1 MLSAAR
7 SDSHFAVKKEWF
19 FRRLLSADP
28 RQRASTMD
36 QLREEAMAME
46 PSVLEAHLP
55 SMWRLAREAPLADI
69 RTGCRALLADIAT
82 ERGLTFTPKCAPA
95 NGAEPTDE
103 DSDVSSFFQKS
114 EVIGIVKNDDED
126 LQAIFTR
133 CFLQGGRVS
142 HLTRMLAWHKP
153 YLQLFRSSITSIMLN
168 DGPLPLE
175 WRNYI
180 ALMAAAEYRCH
191 YVSMIHQ
198 HYFLVNGGDPSWLDG
213 LDFVPAKL
221 ARLHSL
227 NALLAH
233 QPWLITSDDIADLL
247 ASDSDGSSWSI
258 SELVHAIIVMC
269 MYHSMC
275 SITLGLGVVDEEDLA
290 VLSST
295 SNPDTYI
302 GAINR
307 RSSIGKMSE
316 CGSELGASPGYDVAR
331 MELEEELL
339 RQRLAKDAEFTQSD
353 DEDAPEGD
361 ATSTEKDDD
370 DEDIDEE
377 EEEEVPFEV
386 AALPPSG
393 RLRGLSS
400 TAHLKGEL
408 WRYCSETFV
417 EYVDFDVRSREYNVL
432 HTEDF
437 SWDEHCFSL
446 VSRYF
451 PGQGGHILEDLF
463 KLTLKM
469 TYHSYGAHATA
480 TKSNQDVEGMDT
492 TPFRHAIWYYV
503 HRIYGICHDDYDYKN
518 VNIFLNRPTKQFVK
532 KVACTPW
539 RVTAKDIEHFN
550 HTLTAS
556 EKCHVTLLTAEA
568 RKQAGLMYGLRAV
581 MQHFL

>member
-1 MLSAAR
+1 MLSAMR

-19 FRRLLSADP
+19 FRRLLSSDP
-28 RQRASTMD
+28 RQRSATMEK
-36 QLREEAMAME
+36 LREEAMAME
-46 PSVLEAHLP
+46 PTVLEAHLP
-55 SMWRLAREAPLADI
+55 TMCRLAREAPLQDI
-69 RTGCRALLADIAT
+69 RAGCRALLNDIR
-82 ERGLTFTPKCAPA
+82 EQRGLQYKVKCTPE
-95 NGAEPTDE
+95 NGDEPTDK
-103 DSDVSSFFQKS
+103 DSDVSSFFRKS
-114 EVIGIVKNDDED
+114 EVIGIVDNNDEE

-133 CFLQGGRVS
+133 SFLQGGRVS
-142 HLTRMLAWHKP
+142 HLTRMLAWHMP
-153 YLQLFRSSITSIMLN
+153 YLKLYRASITSIMLN

-191 YVSMIHQ
+191 YVSTIHQ
-198 HYFLVNGGDPSWLDG
+198 HYFLVNGGDPAWLDG
-213 LDFVPAKL
+213 LDYVPAKL

-233 QPWLITSDDIADLL
+233 QPWLITSDDVADLL
-247 ASDSDGSSWSI
+247 ASDSDGSSWST

-275 SITLGLGVVDEEDLA
+275 SIALGLGVSDEEDLA
-290 VLSST
+290 LLSSS
-295 SNPDTYI
+295 SNPDSYI
-302 GAINR
+302 GAIAR
-307 RSSIGKMSE
+307 RCSIGKASE
-316 CGSELGASPGYDVAR
+316 CGSEFGSPEYDSAR
-331 MELEEELL
+331 MEMEEAML
-339 RQRLAKDAEFTQSD
+339 RQRLAKDAEFTASD
-353 DEDAPEGD
+353 DEDGPED
-361 ATSTEKDDD
+361 NESTDKDD
-370 DEDIDEE
+370 DEDDDEQVE
-377 EEEEVPFEV
+377 GHFEV

-393 RLRGLSS
+393 RVRGLSS

-408 WRYCSETFV
+408 WRYCSETFI
-417 EYVDFDVRSREYNVL
+417 EYVDFDVKSREYNVL

-451 PGQGGHILEDLF
+451 PGQGGQILEDLF

-469 TYHSYGAHATA
+469 TYHSYGA
-480 TKSNQDVEGMDT
+480 SGDNQEPNELDT